1 MALVVTDSSPEPR
14 SWSIGPL
21 KMQVLT
27 YAIASGDT
35 SGSVTADRLSLAQH
49 IFCDG
54 AIQLTAAPTF
64 SNNVVTLAFADPL
77 ATRVGTILVL
87 GR

>member
-1 MALVVTDSSPEPR
+1 MSLVVTDSVPEPR

-27 YAIASGDT
+27 YAIANGDVSGT
-35 SGSVTADRLSLAQH
+35 VTADRLSLAQH

-54 AIQLTAAPTF
+54 AIQLTSAATF
-64 SNNVVTLAFADPL
+64 SGNVVTLAFADPL
-77 ATRVGTILVL
+77 ATRVGTILVM